1 MSIFSVVSA
10 PRRARGLTC
19 LFGAGLFGAGLAL
32 TACGGGSSASPAA
45 SSGSA
50 SSAGSRTVA
59 ITITSSGCAP
69 GQTTYPAGPLTF
81 QVSNKDATA
90 VSELELLSGER
101 IVGEKEN
108 LPPGLGGS
116 FALSLD
122 PGEYTVYCPGAST
135 AKNTIKVTGTATSA
149 ASTDVHQLLETG
161 VRDYATYVNTQVAQ
175 LVVSVQALDAAVK
188 GTDLVAAQNAYKQAR
203 PYYERIEPVAESFTS
218 GPDNLDSD
226 IDSRDGDVP
235 SNEWMGFH
243 KIEQGLFANSS
254 LTGMAAVGDGL
265 LTNVQKLQSLTKDLT
280 YQPAELANGA
290 VDLLDEITKTKI
302 TGEEERYSHIDLLD
316 FASNV
321 EGAQQAFA
329 NLQPGLTKI
338 DAAFAN
344 QVATA
349 FTALDTLL
357 DKYRSSTDASGY
369 VLFTTLTDQD
379 KTALSQALQA
389 VAEPLSQVAQKIV
402 GQ

>member
-1 MSIFSVVSA
+1 MLNFSTLPGS
-10 PRRARGLTC
+10 RRAAGRAC
-19 LFGAGLFGAGLAL
+19 LFGACLLSASVAL
-32 TACGGGSSASPAA
+32 TACGGGSSASPAS

-50 SSAGSRTVA
+50 TGSRTVA
-59 ITITSSGCAP
+59 ITITSGGCAP
-69 GQTTYPAGPLTF
+69 QRTSYPAGPLTF

-116 FALSLD
+116 FSLSLD

-149 ASTDVHQLLETG
+149 ASTDVHQLLATG
-161 VRDYATYVNTQVAQ
+161 VSDYATYVNTQVGQ
-175 LVVSVQALDAAVK
+175 LVVSVQALEVALK
-188 GTDLVAAQNAYKQAR
+188 GTDLLAAQNAYKQAR

-226 IDSRDGDVP
+226 IDARDGDVP
-235 SNEWMGFH
+235 SNEWRGFH
-243 KIEQGLFANSS
+243 KVEQGLFANNS
-254 LTGMAAVGDGL
+254 LTGMAAVGDEL
-265 LTNVQKLQSLTKDLT
+265 LSTVQKLQALTKDLT

-290 VDLLDEITKTKI
+290 LDLLDEVAKTKI

-338 DAAFAN
+338 DASFAN

-357 DKYRSSTDASGY
+357 DRYRSSTDASGY
-369 VLFTTLTDQD
+369 VLYTTLTDQD
-379 KTALSQALQA
+379 KTTLSQALQA